1 MPGIS
6 KEEFLQRVRQALG
19 KPEDAP
25 DPEYVP
31 LRLRRQHQRQKVVTI
46 EARAEARR
54 AELLNRLAQVA
65 ELNGWQ
71 VHRSPSAEDA
81 VDYVVS
87 LVRERGAGQIV
98 RSDHELL
105 RRIPLDQALRRQGA
119 RVRVVKAG
127 RNVGRQ
133 QLRAEM
139 ARAQLGITG
148 VDYAVAETGTCV
160 LLPRQGVSRAVSLLP
175 PVHVAI
181 VEANQVYESLD
192 DLFAIRRLAFQD
204 GRGEMGSYMS
214 FISGPSRTADIE
226 QTIVVGVHG
235 PRESH
240 LVLLDSPEAGK

>member
-6 KEEFLQRVRQALG
+6 REEFLQNVRQALG
-19 KPEDAP
+19 KPVDAP

-31 LRLRRQHQRQKVVTI
+31 LRLRRQHQQQKVVTI

-54 AELLNRLAQVA
+54 ADLLNRMAQVA
-65 ELNGWQ
+65 GLNGWQ

-81 VDYVVS
+81 VDHVVS
-87 LVRERGAGQIV
+87 LARESGAGQIV

-105 RRIPLDQALRRQGA
+105 KRISLDQALLRQGA

-133 QLRAEM
+133 QLRGEM

-175 PVHVAI
+175 PIHVAI

-235 PRESH
+235 PKEAH
-240 LVLLDSPEAGK
+240 LVLLDSAEAEK